1 MARSISIQSTFTL
14 PTRAEIVS
22 RLAASPPIEELLTAD
37 DLERQAT
44 IGEGELKPAAVLILV
59 VNHPADPTI
68 VFTQRT
74 AHLADHAGQI
84 SFPGGRADEG
94 DASPERTALREAEE
108 EIGVT
113 ADRVEILGKLPEY
126 NTGTGY
132 RVSPIVGW
140 AEPPLRYAP
149 DPHEVADVF
158 EVPLAFLLDE
168 GNHRYESAF
177 FKGRMR
183 KFWSMPY
190 GERFIW
196 GATAGMLVTFHRIL
210 IPKPRARTD
219 FRRSS

>member
-1 MARSISIQSTFTL
+1 MSRSVSVQSTFTL

-22 RLAASPPIEELLTAD
+22 RLAASPPVEELLTAD
-37 DLERQAT
+37 DLERQAM
-44 IGEGELKPAAVLILV
+44 IGQGALRPAAVLILV

-108 EIGVT
+108 EIGV
-113 ADRVEILGKLPEY
+113 APDRVEILGKLPEY

-132 RVSPIVGW
+132 RVTPIVGW
-140 AEPPLRYAP
+140 AEPPLNFDP
-149 DPHEVADVF
+149 DPHEVADIF

-183 KFWSMPY
+183 KYWALPY

-196 GATAGMLVTFHRIL
+196 GATAAMLVMFHRVVGSD
-210 IPKPRARTD
+210 PGQTTVNM
-219 FRRSS
+219 